1 MILYNLFFGLLI
13 LSIIDFVTIFIV
25 REKKGK
31 IWKTEK
37 KKKEK
42 QSKEKI
48 KKLRTKQ
55 SMYEI
60 ENLRYQGLVGSE

>member
-1 MILYNLFFGLLI
+1 MSKTPTKLRYCQELYPY
-13 LSIIDFVTIFIV
+13 
-25 REKKGK
+25 EQCAC
-31 IWKTEK
+31 E